1 MPVMLTTAEEP
12 DVWPRAPWDE
22 AKALQRPLPD
32 ELLKM
37 VARGEREIVESKLC
51 FDTDVGRRTSHGPGR
66 KATCWLCLSR
76 QQGQRRCTH
85 ASLPCRLSPPK
96 RHAQSGV
103 IGPTGHVATRGT
115 ITSAPTQPG
124 AESSPADPT

>member
-66 KATCWLCLSR
+66 KTTCWLCLSR

-85 ASLPCRLSPPK
+85 ASLPCRLSP
-96 RHAQSGV
+96 
-103 IGPTGHVATRGT
+103 TEATR
-115 ITSAPTQPG
+115 SVR
-124 AESSPADPT
+124 SD